1 VKTIGVLSYLFYRMF
16 YFQFSRFLKT
26 VADSGH
32 TADADATEF
41 DSFVSSSA
49 AVWLGHKSSSRVSRC
64 DQRLLHGGTRHV
76 CTDWQVGLRA
86 TMTSEMTSS
95 SSSSTS
101 SPTTASSS
109 ASAGRTYYV
118 VLGVNNAA
126 TCDEAKKAW
135 VVAQLYRPPAV
146 CVAKNTHTHRYRHR
160 RTPPTPPPDTCTRA
174 HTRTHPFNGHLSRTT
189 RVSRYQKGKTNLDFT
204 EAGASEWQ
212 WHQLGRMQVC
222 TSLQTDNQHPNTQFF
237 TVRMPFLTPNSVKAL
252 KLLRI

>member
-1 VKTIGVLSYLFYRMF
+1 MF

-64 DQRLLHGGTRHV
+64 DQRLQHGGTRHV

-109 ASAGRTYYV
+109 ASAGRTHYV

-135 VVAQLYRPPAV
+135 VVDQLYRPPAV
-146 CVAKNTHTHRYRHR
+146 CVAKNTHTQIQTQTDLTDSTTRHLH
-160 RTPPTPPPDTCTRA
+160 TRA
-174 HTRTHPFNGHLSRTT
+174 HTHPFNGHLSRTT

-222 TSLQTDNQHPNTQFF
+222 TSLQTDNHASTPTRSFF
-237 TVRMPFLTPNSVKAL
+237 TVRMLFLTPNSVEAL

>member
-1 VKTIGVLSYLFYRMF
+1 MF

-26 VADSGH
+26 VTDSGH

-64 DQRLLHGGTRHV
+64 DQRLQHGGTRHV

-109 ASAGRTYYV
+109 TSAGRTHYV

-135 VVAQLYRPPAV
+135 VVDQLYRPPAV
-146 CVAKNTHTHRYRHR
+146 CVAKNTHTQIQTQTDLTDSTTRHL
-160 RTPPTPPPDTCTRA
+160 
-174 HTRTHPFNGHLSRTT
+174 HTRTHTH
-189 RVSRYQKGKTNLDFT
+189 
-204 EAGASEWQ
+204 
-212 WHQLGRMQVC
+212 
-222 TSLQTDNQHPNTQFF
+222 
-237 TVRMPFLTPNSVKAL
+237 TPV
-252 KLLRI
+252 